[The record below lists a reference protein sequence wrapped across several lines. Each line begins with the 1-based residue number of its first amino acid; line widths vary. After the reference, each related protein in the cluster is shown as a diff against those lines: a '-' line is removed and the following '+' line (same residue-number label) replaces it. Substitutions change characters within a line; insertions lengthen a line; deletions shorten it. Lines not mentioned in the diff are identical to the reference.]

1 MMPQKPESH
10 LPLLGQ
16 VALVTG
22 GASGIGKAC
31 ALELAER
38 GCAVVVADLS
48 LDSAES
54 TCALIRGRGI
64 AAIPAAGDVS
74 NVGEVERVFNTAMS
88 LSGRIDILV
97 HSAGIGIERLFL
109 QTADAEWNKVINVDL
124 SGTFNVMRV
133 AGQLMSQAGY
143 GRIVVLS
150 STAGIRGGTGRAAYG
165 AAKGG
170 VNMLTKVM
178 AVELAEKGVTVNA
191 IAPGAIETELVQRM
205 HSAETRRNYTR
216 SIPINRY
223 GTPEEV
229 AFLAAFLADPRAAY
243 ITGTVLPVDGGFTAA
258 GIINRELHS

>member
-1 MMPQKPESH
+1 MMSPKSESQ

-22 GASGIGKAC
+22 GASGIGRAC
-31 ALELAER
+31 ALELAAR

-48 LDSAES
+48 LDSAET
-54 TCALIRGRGI
+54 TCALIRDRQI
-64 AAIPAAGDVS
+64 STIPAEGDVS
-74 NVGEVERVFNTAMS
+74 HPGEVERIFETAMS

-109 QTADAEWNKVINVDL
+109 ETADSDWNRVINVDL
-124 SGTFNVMRV
+124 SGTFNVMRA
-133 AGQLMSQAGY
+133 AGRLMSLVGY
-143 GRIVVLS
+143 GRIIVLS

-216 SIPINRY
+216 SIPVNRY

-229 AFLAAFLADPRAAY
+229 AFMAAFLADPRAAY